1 MVARMAGSLSTS
13 NARDPDPKDFAL
25 PLNFKIRQ
33 IPRRFFNL
41 LIQPIRHIH
50 VSVLPPG
57 LAYLATLKNCF
68 RRPSGSPK
76 H

>member
-33 IPRRFFNL
+33 IRAVFS
-41 LIQPIRHIH
+41 I
-50 VSVLPPG
+50 S
-57 LAYLATLKNCF
+57 
-68 RRPSGSPK
+68 
-76 H
+76 